1 MMSRALGTVMIVL
14 ELVLGAW
21 LLGMAFG
28 QALTLADT
36 PGPLALP
43 SSLDQWTAVVGIL
56 LPLAI
61 SVVNRTAWGSPLKAI
76 AALGICILAAA
87 GEVAV
92 KGQFDLKHWSQNALA
107 VFFLSVTT
115 YYGFW
120 KPTGIADAVE
130 KRTG

>member
-1 MMSRALGTVMIVL
+1 MRQTVSRMLAMALLIVISFAGWFGIALGQTP
-14 ELVLGAW
+14 
-21 LLGMAFG
+21 
-28 QALTLADT
+28 LA
-36 PGPLALP
+36 GPLALP
-43 SSLDQWTAVVGIL
+43 STLDQWTAVVGIL

-61 SVVNRTAWGSPLKAI
+61 AVINRTAWESPLKAI
-76 AALGICILAAA
+76 AAVGVCMLAAA

-107 VFFLSVTT
+107 VFFLTVTT